1 MYRSLSLEDLFALIY
16 FYLYLVSNLRYFSR
30 DMDIDS
36 RQHCPLEE
44 DKSYTQKVTNPL
56 SFFRQRIKY
65 GNRYGLVCEAERS
78 GEENQSRR
86 DAREGCSVTDGQ
98 REAPPDSD
106 GSLPECNAYVTTANN
121 SRNNTTAVCCALL
134 SSRNTYT
141 ALGK

>member
-1 MYRSLSLEDLFALIY
+1 MLAEIWISILDNIVHWRRKINLIHKRS
-16 FYLYLVSNLRYFSR
+16 
-30 DMDIDS
+30 
-36 RQHCPLEE
+36 P
-44 DKSYTQKVTNPL
+44 NPL
-56 SFFRQRIKY
+56 SFFRQRTQY
-65 GNRYGLVCEAERS
+65 GNRYSLVCEAERS
-78 GEENQSRR
+78 KEENQSRR

>member
-1 MYRSLSLEDLFALIY
+1 MYRSLFLGHLFALIY
-16 FYLYLVSNLRYFSR
+16 FYLYLVSNLRYFGR
-30 DMDIDS
+30 DSWHNFVHWRKINLIHKRS
-36 RQHCPLEE
+36 P
-44 DKSYTQKVTNPL
+44 NPL
-56 SFFRQRIKY
+56 SFSRQRTQY